1 MRQKIIQFVTGTTT
15 EIAQQYPLT
24 GQQRLIL
31 NELTGQVFWD
41 YNNKRYKVNTVQKDN
56 QADWAQTD
64 QTKLSYIRNKPQQTI
79 DKKAATEGKILIQ
92 TPRIPLAIELPDG
105 KIYHLQSDSMQ
116 KVQSQYII
124 NITRYL
130 AYSNM
135 ETLTACKIYTN

>member
-79 DKKAATEGKILIQ
+79 DKTAATEGKILIQ
-92 TPRIPLAIELPDG
+92 TPRIPLAIELPDVN
-105 KIYHLQSDSMQ
+105 IYHLESDSMQ

>member
-79 DKKAATEGKILIQ
+79 DKTAATEGKILIQ

-135 ETLTACKIYTN
+135 KTLTACKIYTN

>member
-41 YNNKRYKVNTVQKDN
+41 YNNKRYKVNTVQKDT

-79 DKKAATEGKILIQ
+79 DKTAATEGRILIQ